1 MGSDASGVR
10 HKVLIVMNDLSN
22 DGGIALA
29 TSENGRMA
37 RVLVSEEL
45 AERGLDRLRAAG
57 HDVDVQVGLSPEKL
71 REVIKGASALIV
83 RSATQVDD
91 ALLEAGSNLVVV
103 GRAGVG
109 LDNVDVE
116 AATKRG
122 VMVANAPESNIVSA
136 AEHTLAMLLAV
147 ARNVPQAHAAL
158 VEGRWER
165 SRWEGVELLDKTLG
179 IAGLGRIGKLVAQRA
194 AAFGMRIIAFDPFV
208 SAERARAMNIELVDI
223 DRLIQE
229 SDFLTIHL
237 PKTKETVGLIG
248 RDMLLKAKPNLRI
261 VNVARG
267 GIVDEDALAEA
278 VSSGVIA
285 GAALDVFAKE
295 PTTESPLFSVPG
307 IVVTPHL
314 GASTTEAQDK
324 AGDDIADMVNLA
336 LAGDFVPYAVNIS
349 AADANETMKPFLP
362 LAERLGRLLASMFDA
377 TPTSLEVVATGEIGS
392 YDTRILTLAAEKG
405 FFSALQDEPVTLVNA
420 PQVAKALGVEVK
432 ESKVSTG
439 STSDY
444 VNLVTLRAGTHSI
457 AATLV
462 GPRRQ
467 ARIVMVDDHVTD
479 VPPAENMLVVR
490 NDDRPGVIGLVG
502 TLLGNAGVNI
512 ADMDVGR
519 ALTPGTALMVIA
531 PTAEVTADVLAQ
543 LRAAPGIIE
552 VTTLR
557 A

>member
-1 MGSDASGVR
+1 
-10 HKVLIVMNDLSN
+10 
-22 DGGIALA
+22 
-29 TSENGRMA
+29 
-37 RVLVSEEL
+37 
-45 AERGLDRLRAAG
+45 
-57 HDVDVQVGLSPEKL
+57 
-71 REVIKGASALIV
+71 
-83 RSATQVDD
+83 
-91 ALLEAGSNLVVV
+91 
-103 GRAGVG
+103 VG